1 MKLEALCKTLREDAQ
16 KLREEKTKLEG
27 MVESHDELIME
38 ITNEIGLN
46 RMGEDVEDDEYD
58 DDGGDATAPPAIVP
72 SPVPMPPAAAH
83 ETTVIK
89 EEDPME
95 MVLEQEAPVAHEV
108 ILEMRSLSCCS
119 PASTTF
125 S

>member
-27 MVESHDELIME
+27 MVESHDKLIME

-46 RMGEDVEDDEYD
+46 LMGEDVKDDEYD

-83 ETTVIK
+83 EATVIE

-108 ILEMRSLSCCS
+108 ILQMRSLSCCS